1 MILENFWYQFTCVFI
16 IGLIMGSFYN
26 VVIVRTLS
34 GESIIYPESKC
45 PSCNTK
51 LKYWE
56 KIPVFSFLLLKGKCS
71 YCEKP
76 IDIMYPIVE
85 ILTAIIYAI
94 MYIKFG
100 LCLKYLLAIICLSI
114 FLILTGMDIKEK
126 KISSKLVY
134 FSIIT
139 SILFNYNNL
148 LDSILGM
155 LLGGIFIYTIRKTLN
170 YTLQKDVIG
179 EGDIY
184 AITSLSALCGL
195 KNLGYILVSILIF
208 QLLLSIPNIIQK
220 IFKEKEYL
228 FGFLLIWFIPSYL
241 LAFLVRNYFIYPSLF
256 CYFLTFLNLIVSI
269 LILCKY
275 LFNKIKNSQNL
286 TIIAFLPSIFLSA
299 LTFLFFI

>member
-1 MILENFWYQFTCVFI
+1 MILENFWYQLISIFI

-26 VVIVRTLS
+26 VVIIRTLS

-45 PSCNTK
+45 PNCDTK
-51 LKYWE
+51 LKWWE
-56 KIPVFSFLLLKGKCS
+56 KIPVLSFILLKGKCS
-71 YCEKP
+71 YCNKP
-76 IDIMYPIVE
+76 IDIIYPTVE
-85 ILTAIIYAI
+85 ILTAIIYVI

-114 FLILTGMDIKEK
+114 FLILAGMDIKEK

-134 FSIIT
+134 FSIIA
-139 SILFNYNNL
+139 SVLFNYNNL

-155 LLGGIFIYTIRKTLN
+155 LLGGVLISLVRKILS
-170 YTLQKDVIG
+170 YFSRKEVVG

-184 AITSLSALCGL
+184 AIISLSALCGL
-195 KNLGYILVSILIF
+195 RNLGYVFLSILIF
-208 QLLLSIPNIIQK
+208 QLLLSIPNVIKK
-220 IFKEKEYL
+220 IFKKKEYL
-228 FGFLLIWFIPSYL
+228 FGFLLIWFILSYL
-241 LAFLVRNYFIYPSLF
+241 LAFLVKNYFIYPSLF
-256 CYFLTFLNLIVSI
+256 CYFLIFLNLILSI

-275 LFNKIKNSQNL
+275 LYQEMKNNQNL